1 MGIPAAHQD
10 FVDYM
15 QWISICSIIASLIRV
30 AICHDILEW
39 DKVASLL
46 CEVRVT
52 GSGYVRQDMHLLL
65 KLDSILSIFA
75 KSFNCKN
82 SEFKV
87 LESFPV

>member
-1 MGIPAAHQD
+1 
-10 FVDYM
+10 M
-15 QWISICSIIASLIRV
+15 QWISICSVIASLIRV
-30 AICHDILEW
+30 AICHVILEW
-39 DKVASLL
+39 DKVTSLL

-52 GSGYVRQDMHLLL
+52 GSGYVGQDMHLLL

-82 SEFKV
+82 SEFKA